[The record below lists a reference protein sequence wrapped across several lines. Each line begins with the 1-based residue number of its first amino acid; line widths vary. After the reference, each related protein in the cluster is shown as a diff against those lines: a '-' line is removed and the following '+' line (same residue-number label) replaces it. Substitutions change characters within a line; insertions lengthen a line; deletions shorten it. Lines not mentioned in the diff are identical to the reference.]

1 MNIKHREE
9 ETLRSYITCFNK
21 EAFSIDEA
29 DDKIVVVAFMNRL
42 QICKLLLFLYKNDS
56 KTMLNVLYKAT
67 KYMNAED
74 ALLAREKKLRKR
86 ERQEDVWQDRGRK
99 MARTGEQWE
108 DRRSKS
114 PRENSWVSLRWLPW
128 STRSWCRLRTKEP
141 WRSLASWREIQRRD
155 LETSIATFTVFTAMT
170 QLTVMT

>member
-1 MNIKHREE
+1 MSSLPHQTEGIRKDLVQQVDAQLHWYLQRVKCPVSSHYIGGQRHKKSTACLMNIKHRED

-114 PRENSWVSLRWLPW
+114 PRENS
-128 STRSWCRLRTKEP
+128 
-141 WRSLASWREIQRRD
+141 
-155 LETSIATFTVFTAMT
+155 
-170 QLTVMT
+170 